1 MPAERGAAAAGG
13 RGRPALA
20 LAALALA
27 VLGAGGAAPAG
38 GAALDVEAFYPEGP
52 TADGADILWAEMP
65 MDRIRRLHDGAVSTV
80 WQRPRCGPTAV
91 KRTAAGDYWVLCHLD
106 HRILKLSRTFEPVL
120 DVPTD
125 DGGRR
130 ILYPNDGVVDDRGRL
145 YFSSSG
151 PFALE
156 APPSG
161 FVMTADERGRV
172 SRVAGPLRYPNG
184 VTIDRRGQRLLVSE
198 HLARR
203 LLELP
208 LPAAGEA
215 PRAPT
220 VFFDF
225 AKQGVPRPEYA
236 LAGPD
241 GLLLTADGHVV
252 VAEYG
257 AGRIHFISRAGRL
270 LRTVPV
276 PMPFVTN
283 LLLHPTQP
291 RTLVVVGAFDNATP
305 PLPGRVVSLPLP
317 ALP

>member
-1 MPAERGAAAAGG
+1 MPAERGRPIRRGGAPRAAALV
-13 RGRPALA
+13 RLA
-20 LAALALA
+20 LIALA
-27 VLGAGGAAPAG
+27 VGGAAGPAR
-38 GAALDVEAFYPEGP
+38 GAPLDIEAFYPEGP

-65 MDRIRRLHDGAVSTV
+65 RDRIRRLHDGTVSTV

-106 HRILKLSRTFEPVL
+106 HRILKLSRTFAPVL

-130 ILYPNDGVVDDRGRL
+130 IVHPNDGVVDERGRL

-161 FVMTADERGRV
+161 FVMTADEHGRV
-172 SRVAGPLRYPNG
+172 SRIAGPLRYPNG
-184 VTIDRRGQRLLVSE
+184 VTIDRRGRRLLVSE
-198 HLARR
+198 HLNRR

-208 LPAAGEA
+208 LEGGA
-215 PRAPT
+215 PSRAPA

-225 AKQGVPRPEYA
+225 AKHGVPRPDYA

-241 GLLLTADGHVV
+241 GLLLTAEGHVV

-257 AGRIHFISRAGRL
+257 AGRVHVISREGRL
-270 LRTVPV
+270 LRTVGV

-283 LLLHPTQP
+283 LLLHPTQA

-305 PLPGRVVSLPLP
+305 ALPGRVISVPLP
-317 ALP
+317 VLP

>member
-1 MPAERGAAAAGG
+1 MRADRRAVRRLALLVLL
-13 RGRPALA
+13 PALA
-20 LAALALA
+20 LAA
-27 VLGAGGAAPAG
+27 VAPAG
-38 GAALDVEAFYPEGP
+38 GAPLDVEAFYPEGP

-65 MDRIRRLHDGAVSTV
+65 MDRIRRLHDGVVSTV

-91 KRTAAGDYWVLCHLD
+91 KRTPAGDYWVLCHLD
-106 HRILKLSRTFEPVL
+106 NRILKLSRTFEPVL
-120 DVPTD
+120 DLPTD
-125 DGGRR
+125 ESGRR
-130 ILYPNDGVVDDRGRL
+130 IVYPNDGVVDEHGRL

-172 SRVAGPLRYPNG
+172 LRVAGPLRYPNG
-184 VTIDRRGQRLLVSE
+184 VTIDRRGHRLLVSE

-203 LLELP
+203 LLALP
-208 LPAAGEA
+208 LVGRA

-225 AKQGVPRPEYA
+225 AKAGVPRPDYA

-241 GLLLTADGHVV
+241 GLLLTPDGHVV

-257 AGRIHFISRAGRL
+257 AGRIHFISREGRL
-270 LRTVPV
+270 LRTMPV

-283 LLLHPTQP
+283 FLLHPTQA
-291 RTLVVVGAFDNATP
+291 RTLVVVGAFDNATA

>member
-1 MPAERGAAAAGG
+1 MLGERGRAMLGGGVPWAAAVRLALIALAVGGAAAGPG
-13 RGRPALA
+13 P
-20 LAALALA
+20 
-27 VLGAGGAAPAG
+27 GAP
-38 GAALDVEAFYPEGP
+38 LDIEAFYPEGP

-65 MDRIRRLHDGAVSTV
+65 KDRIRRLHDGTVSTV
-80 WQRPRCGPTAV
+80 WERPRCGPTAV

-125 DGGRR
+125 ADGRR
-130 ILYPNDGVVDDRGRL
+130 IVYPNDGVVDERGRL

-172 SRVAGPLRYPNG
+172 SRIAGPLRYPNG
-184 VTIDRRGQRLLVSE
+184 VTIDRRGRRLLVSE
-198 HLARR
+198 HLNRR

-208 LPAAGEA
+208 LEGGDPS
-215 PRAPT
+215 RAPT

-225 AKQGVPRPEYA
+225 AKHGVPRPDYA

-241 GLLLTADGHVV
+241 GLLLTAEGHIV

-257 AGRIHFISRAGRL
+257 AGRIHFISREGRL
-270 LRTVPV
+270 LRTVGV

-283 LLLHPTQP
+283 LLLHPTQA
-291 RTLVVVGAFDNATP
+291 RTLVVVGAFDNTAP
-305 PLPGRVVSLPLP
+305 PLPGRVISVPLP